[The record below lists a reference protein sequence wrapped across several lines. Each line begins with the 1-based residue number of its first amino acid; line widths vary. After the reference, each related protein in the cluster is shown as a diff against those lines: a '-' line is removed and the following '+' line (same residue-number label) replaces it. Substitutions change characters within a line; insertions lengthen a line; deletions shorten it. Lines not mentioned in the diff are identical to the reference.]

1 MMRLPGGRPPA
12 AVVACCALATSLAF
26 RLPTLA
32 MLPPWGD
39 EVLTLRSLDLPFW
52 QLAAERLSQMHAPT
66 YFWLL
71 QALGLD
77 AGSLFLLR
85 LPSAL
90 ADSLGAGLT
99 ALVACRLGGW
109 RAGLVL
115 AFVYAATPALLE
127 EAQDARPYGLFFGF
141 LALLLCSA
149 GRLVDHPR
157 LAALAWRPG
166 APLAARALRWTWA
179 AAALAAVALASLLP
193 LGLFALVAVDAAV
206 LWRVRRRRRLVAP
219 WLLHRLA
226 SLLLLAPLLYAYAT
240 HVGRYAGNY
249 WYDSGPRRLLRV
261 LRVVDGAGVSWDPDR
276 FLGDTGN
283 RVLLVLFLL
292 LVLLGLLWARRR
304 ASLAL
309 AIALAFGTQALL
321 VAVSQHTSLYA
332 ARYFA
337 IAAPALSLFA
347 ALGLAGL
354 WQRWPRPALPLGLV
368 FAVLL
373 FLQSLDAMHQLG
385 KPRLD
390 LAVERLR
397 AAGIERLGIHSAR
410 EPMIASV
417 LYTLDGKVEGIE
429 LSPWQVLLAARQGL
443 VVWLLHLRPI
453 DPLWPRLAER
463 AGLLSCAPAVRPL
476 YILAI
481 AARAEDLRASCPP
494 R

>member
-1 MMRLPGGRPPA
+1 MKIPRETTTGWI
-12 AVVACCALATSLAF
+12 TSL
-26 RLPTLA
+26 
-32 MLPPWGD
+32 M
-39 EVLTLRSLDLPFW
+39 V
-52 QLAAERLSQMHAPT
+52 H
-66 YFWLL
+66 
-71 QALGLD
+71 GL
-77 AGSLFLLR
+77 
-85 LPSAL
+85 
-90 ADSLGAGLT
+90 
-99 ALVACRLGGW
+99 
-109 RAGLVL
+109 
-115 AFVYAATPALLE
+115 
-127 EAQDARPYGLFFGF
+127 
-141 LALLLCSA
+141 
-149 GRLVDHPR
+149 
-157 LAALAWRPG
+157 
-166 APLAARALRWTWA
+166 
-179 AAALAAVALASLLP
+179 
-193 LGLFALVAVDAAV
+193 
-206 LWRVRRRRRLVAP
+206 
-219 WLLHRLA
+219 
-226 SLLLLAPLLYAYAT
+226 
-240 HVGRYAGNY
+240 
-249 WYDSGPRRLLRV
+249 
-261 LRVVDGAGVSWDPDR
+261 
-276 FLGDTGN
+276 
-283 RVLLVLFLL
+283 LLVLFFL

-332 ARYFA
+332 TRYFA